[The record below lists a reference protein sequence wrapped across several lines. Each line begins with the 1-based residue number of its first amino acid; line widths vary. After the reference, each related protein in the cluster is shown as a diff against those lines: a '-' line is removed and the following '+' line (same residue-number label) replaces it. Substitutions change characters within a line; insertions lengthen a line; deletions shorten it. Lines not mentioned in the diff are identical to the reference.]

1 VATTGEDQHR
11 ARIVVGLDGSDASTR
26 ALECASRQALLTGA
40 SLEVVIAWE
49 YPASFGWSPPFPDD
63 YDPAGDAKRAAEQ
76 EIAEVLGAERA
87 RDVTVSVV
95 EGNAALEL
103 IRAAEGATML
113 VVGSRGHGGF
123 TGLLLGSVSS
133 HCAAHAPCPVLVVR

>member
-1 VATTGEDQHR
+1 MPTTGEAQYR
-11 ARIVVGLDGSDASTR
+11 ARIVVGLDGSDASAR

-63 YDPAGDAKRAAEQ
+63 YDPAGDARRVAEQ
-76 EIAEVLGAERA
+76 EIVSVLGEERSK
-87 RDVTVSVV
+87 DLTVSVA
-95 EGNAALEL
+95 EGNAALER
-103 IRAAEGATML
+103 IRASKDADML